1 MVGQLIGHDFQHLP
15 CSSPRTSVSPTVA
28 ALNLSLLLAS
38 FAAVLLYIANS
49 MATTDFEL
57 QSKEPASIVRQVNE
71 HGWDRDAS
79 QLARMGKRPVLK
91 RNFGFLSLLGF
102 SCTVLVTWEGTLLT
116 FQILYGN
123 GGPAGAVYGFLVV
136 WFGMFCTYLCLS
148 ELASMA
154 PTSGGQYHW
163 VSMLS
168 PASSQKFLSYITAW
182 LTLTGWQ
189 AANASGAFNSG
200 VFIQGLIVL
209 CNPNH
214 VPKGWQNTL
223 LSWAVLAFA
232 VSINTIASSLL
243 ARFEGL
249 ILILHIV
256 GFFAILIPLTYLA
269 PHANAHDVFAT
280 FINAGGWDTQS
291 YSFFVG
297 LVGSAYSFVGADA
310 AVHMAE
316 EIKRAAVVLPKAI
329 LFSIAINGALGFA
342 MLMAILFCLGD
353 PEQVPTTVLQ
363 TPLGFPFIQV
373 FLDATKSIPGTA
385 IMASIVLVL
394 GISSTC
400 GLLASSSRMFWS
412 FARDRGLPFSE
423 QISKVDSRTSIPL
436 TAVAIT
442 AFISVL
448 LTLIGIGSSIAFNN
462 IISIT
467 VVGLYASYLVAIVLL
482 LWRRVT
488 GAIRPVNESPLE
500 TTIINTPNATLTWG
514 PFKMPHLLG
523 IVVNVI
529 AIVYT
534 IIVFLFSFWPPMTP
548 VVPSTMNFASL
559 VFGFVVLGSVGWYVA
574 VARKFYTG
582 PVVEVEH

>member
-1 MVGQLIGHDFQHLP
+1 M
-15 CSSPRTSVSPTVA
+15 
-28 ALNLSLLLAS
+28 
-38 FAAVLLYIANS
+38 
-49 MATTDFEL
+49 
-57 QSKEPASIVRQVNE
+57 
-71 HGWDRDAS
+71 
-79 QLARMGKRPVLK
+79 
-91 RNFGFLSLLGF
+91 
-102 SCTVLVTWEGTLLT
+102 
-116 FQILYGN
+116 
-123 GGPAGAVYGFLVV
+123 
-136 WFGMFCTYLCLS
+136 
-148 ELASMA
+148 
-154 PTSGGQYHW
+154 
-163 VSMLS
+163 
-168 PASSQKFLSYITAW
+168 
-182 LTLTGWQ
+182 
-189 AANASGAFNSG
+189 
-200 VFIQGLIVL
+200 
-209 CNPNH
+209 
-214 VPKGWQNTL
+214 
-223 LSWAVLAFA
+223 
-232 VSINTIASSLL
+232 
-243 ARFEGL
+243 

-280 FINAGGWDTQS
+280 FINVGGWDTQA

-297 LVGSAYSFVGADA
+297 LVGSAFAFVGADS

-316 EIKRAAVVLPKAI
+316 EIKRAAVVIPKAI

-373 FLDATKSIPGTA
+373 FLDATSSIPGTA

-423 QISKVDSRTSIPL
+423 QISKVGGYLISLSRWDLKLSWLIIANAEIAQVDGRTSIPI

-448 LTLIGIGSSIAFNN
+448 LTLIGIGSSVAFND

-488 GAIRPVNESPLE
+488 GAIRPANESPLE
-500 TTIINTPNATLTWG
+500 TTIVNTPSATLTWG
-514 PFKMPHLLG
+514 PFKMPDLLG

-534 IIVFLFSFWPPMTP
+534 IIVFLFSFWPPATP
-548 VVPSTMNFASL
+548 VTPSTMNYASL
-559 VFGFVVLGSVGWYVA
+559 VFGFVVIVSVGWYVA
-574 VARKFYTG
+574 VARKFYKG
-582 PVVEVEH
+582 PVVEVEHY

>member
-1 MVGQLIGHDFQHLP
+1 MALFLTMIQL
-15 CSSPRTSVSPTVA
+15 
-28 ALNLSLLLAS
+28 
-38 FAAVLLYIANS
+38 
-49 MATTDFEL
+49 
-57 QSKEPASIVRQVNE
+57 
-71 HGWDRDAS
+71 
-79 QLARMGKRPVLK
+79 
-91 RNFGFLSLLGF
+91 
-102 SCTVLVTWEGTLLT
+102 
-116 FQILYGN
+116 
-123 GGPAGAVYGFLVV
+123 
-136 WFGMFCTYLCLS
+136 
-148 ELASMA
+148 
-154 PTSGGQYHW
+154 
-163 VSMLS
+163 
-168 PASSQKFLSYITAW
+168 AW
-182 LTLTGWQ
+182 LTITGWQ

-200 VFIQGLIVL
+200 IFIQGLIVL

-232 VSINTIASSLL
+232 VSINTIATSLL

-249 ILILHIV
+249 ILILHII

-280 FINAGGWDTQS
+280 FINAGGWDTQA

-297 LVGSAYSFVGADA
+297 LVGSAFAFVGADS

-316 EIKRAAVVLPKAI
+316 EIKRAAVVVPQAI
-329 LFSIAINGALGFA
+329 LFSITINGALGFA

-373 FLDATKSIPGTA
+373 FLDATSSIPGTA

-412 FARDRGLPFSE
+412 FARDRGLPFSG
-423 QISKVDSRTSIPL
+423 QISKVDSRTSIPI
-436 TAVAIT
+436 TAVATT

-448 LTLIGIGSSIAFNN
+448 LTLIGIGSSVAFND

-488 GAIRPVNESPLE
+488 GAIRPANESPLE
-500 TTIINTPNATLTWG
+500 TTIVNAPNSTLTWG

-523 IVVNVI
+523 IIVNII

-548 VVPSTMNFASL
+548 VTKSTMNYSSL
-559 VFGFVVLGSVGWYVA
+559 VFGFVIVVSVGWYA
-574 VARKFYTG
+574 TVARKFYKG
-582 PVVEVEH
+582 PVVEIEH